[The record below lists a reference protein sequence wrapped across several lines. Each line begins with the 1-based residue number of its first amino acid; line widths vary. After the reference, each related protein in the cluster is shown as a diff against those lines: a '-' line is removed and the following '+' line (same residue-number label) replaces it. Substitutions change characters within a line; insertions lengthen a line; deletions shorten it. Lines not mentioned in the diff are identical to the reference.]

1 MSSRTVSSSRDC
13 SRDDA
18 DFQELYRRYHRLVRD
33 YCRRR
38 VAADVVDDAVAE
50 VFLTAWRRL
59 PDVPEGDAARIWLYG
74 VAYRVVGHEWRSTS
88 RRRRLERRLQSVVG
102 RPVAPVDESVVD
114 ADAYRLV
121 LDAVACLGETDAE
134 VLRLV
139 AWEQLSVVE
148 IADVL
153 DLAPNA
159 VTQRL
164 YRARKNLGRE
174 YRRLQSHPAPSPT
187 APKGDVR

>member
-13 SRDDA
+13 SHDDA
-18 DFQELYRRYHRLVRD
+18 HFQELYRRYYRLVRD

-59 PDVPEGDAARIWLYG
+59 PHIPDGDATRIWLYG

-88 RRRRLERRLQSVVG
+88 RRRRLQSRLQSVAG
-102 RPVAPVDESVVD
+102 LPVAPVDESVLD
-114 ADAYRLV
+114 ADAVRLV
-121 LDAVACLGETDAE
+121 LEAVACLGETDAE

-148 IADVL
+148 IAEVL

-174 YRRLQSHPAPSPT
+174 YRRLQAHPAPSPS
-187 APKGDVR
+187 ASKGDVR